1 MEQKKKALGRG
12 LEELFSTEVLD
23 FDTFESNIMEN
34 ATTNEIQDIPI
45 NEIRPNPYQPR
56 KSFNEEAL
64 RELSESIKNHGVFQP
79 IIVKKGIRGYDLI
92 AGERRLRASKMAGLD
107 KIPAIVK
114 DFSDDEMREIA
125 LLENIQRENL
135 TAIELAWAYKGII
148 DNLDIRQ
155 EDLALR
161 IGKSRSHITNTL
173 GLLNLPEEVQKMILN
188 GELSMG
194 HARVL
199 SKMEDESKITGLAKK
214 IINEGLSV
222 HEIEEISKDEEIKK
236 RVPITRRERNTDYTN
251 IENEL
256 KDILGTKVK
265 VDNKKINIYFENV
278 NDLNRILEIMNIE
291 IKQRNLLFY
300 FYFRYLL
307 VVNYIVGRSI
317 FLLKFNF

>member
-56 KSFNEEAL
+56 KSFNEDAL

-291 IKQRNLLFY
+291 IK
-300 FYFRYLL
+300 
-307 VVNYIVGRSI
+307 
-317 FLLKFNF
+317 

>member
-1 MEQKKKALGRG
+1 
-12 LEELFSTEVLD
+12 
-23 FDTFESNIMEN
+23 
-34 ATTNEIQDIPI
+34 
-45 NEIRPNPYQPR
+45 
-56 KSFNEEAL
+56 
-64 RELSESIKNHGVFQP
+64 
-79 IIVKKGIRGYDLI
+79 
-92 AGERRLRASKMAGLD
+92 
-107 KIPAIVK
+107 
-114 DFSDDEMREIA
+114 MREIA

-199 SKMEDESKITGLAKK
+199 SKMEDESKITDLAKK

-278 NDLNRILEIMNIE
+278 NDLNRILEIIN
-291 IKQRNLLFY
+291 
-300 FYFRYLL
+300 
-307 VVNYIVGRSI
+307 
-317 FLLKFNF
+317 FNK

>member
-34 ATTNEIQDIPI
+34 ASTNEIQDIPV

-56 KSFNEEAL
+56 KSFNEDAL

-92 AGERRLRASKMAGLD
+92 AGERRLRASKMAGLS

-114 DFSDDEMREIA
+114 DFSDDDMREIA

-199 SKMEDESKITGLAKK
+199 SKMEDESKVTDLAKK

-222 HEIEEISKDEEIKK
+222 HEIEEISKNEEIKK
-236 RVPITRRERNTDYTN
+236 RVPMTRRERNTDYTN
-251 IENEL
+251 VENEL
-256 KDILGTKVK
+256 RDVLGTKVK

-291 IKQRNLLFY
+291 IK
-300 FYFRYLL
+300 
-307 VVNYIVGRSI
+307 
-317 FLLKFNF
+317 